1 VMAVLQVE
9 DRSGSIEIV
18 VFPDLY
24 ESVRD
29 SITEEAVLVVQAR
42 VEERNEEL
50 QLVAQ
55 AIADPRELLRELTR
69 SSRVVHV
76 RLPVSDNVDD
86 DIEQMHELRELFSQ
100 FPGDDEVVLHLP
112 VGDREIVLRARLHVD
127 WCEDFVRVVT
137 SVLAGKGAVWV
148 EEHRLET
155 LLDAA

>member
-1 VMAVLQVE
+1 
-9 DRSGSIEIV
+9 
-18 VFPDLY
+18 
-24 ESVRD
+24 
-29 SITEEAVLVVQAR
+29 
-42 VEERNEEL
+42 
-50 QLVAQ
+50 
-55 AIADPRELLRELTR
+55 LTR

-86 DIEQMHELRELFSQ
+86 DIEQMHALRELFSQ

-137 SVLAGKGAVWV
+137 SILAGKGAVWV